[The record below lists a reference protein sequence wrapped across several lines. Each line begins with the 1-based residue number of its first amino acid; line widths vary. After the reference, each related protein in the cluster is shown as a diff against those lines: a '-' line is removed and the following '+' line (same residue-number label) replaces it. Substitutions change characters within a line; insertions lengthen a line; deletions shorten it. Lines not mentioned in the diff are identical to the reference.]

1 MRPRDTDINACHVEL
16 DAALAGEGF
25 DYWHGRIDSCLGRG
39 THGSLVALYAQRKF
53 YPALVKALSAFEA
66 EAAAYEAPEYG
77 DLESDYDTY

>member
-1 MRPRDTDINACHVEL
+1 MIFAFQALAADGSVKVLKDKTPLKAGEIL
-16 DAALAGEGF
+16 DATRMSKRA
-25 DYWHGRIDSCLGRG
+25 
-39 THGSLVALYAQRKF
+39 LVAFYAQRKF